1 MMDTPLFASEPEAS
15 RPALPVPKLPRWQPL
30 RLGLVEL
37 YHYDSEEF
45 WFRDGHLLLRGN
57 NGTGKSKVLSLTLP
71 FLLDAQ
77 VKPSR
82 IEPDGDGGKRMSW
95 NLLMGTH
102 PRRMGYAWLEFGRV
116 ADDGQAHYL
125 TLGAGLSAAEGKP
138 QVDCWYFVIEAAANA
153 ARVNQ
158 DLWLTSE
165 QRVVLTKERLREA
178 LQGRGQVFETARSYR
193 RAVDERLF
201 HLGQQRYD
209 ALMDTL
215 IQLRQP
221 QLSKKPDEGA
231 LSDALSEALPPL
243 SPDLVSDVADAMGQ
257 LEEDRRQLEEY
268 QALARAVTQFER
280 RYRLYAGTRS
290 RREAG
295 LLRNAQT
302 EHDNAS
308 RARNEAQ
315 TLLEAAEQAE
325 ASARAACEETEL
337 ALRRAQARLETL
349 RADPTNQDANRLEN
363 CERDAQARRRALEE
377 ATRAVEKAEQR
388 LRRDA
393 GESRRLAQRIAAIEA
408 RLAAARR
415 ESAAHADAAGIAAAY
430 SESALA
436 VIGAETLVALP
447 AQRFDQACS
456 GLRAL
461 AVERRKDI
469 AMIRGRLAQVAS
481 AEGMLVQ
488 RREARDEKAAALQE
502 AIARR
507 ESADQAVDAEGE
519 ALIAAWERHLA
530 DLEQLAASAEGR
542 HSAVTALGEWVRT
555 LDGDNPARCLLQT
568 AQQEHNVR
576 SAQRRVVLEGRRREL
591 EGERTAL
598 EDERSRLE
606 NGVDAGPPAPYTRNP
621 ELRTDRVG
629 APLWQ
634 LVDFRSSVSGSE
646 RAGIEAALEI
656 SGLLDAW
663 LSPDGRLQADADGK
677 PILDVQ
683 ALARAPSRA
692 SPDASLWAWL
702 EAAVPTG
709 CPVPASTVT
718 AVLAGIACA
727 ADDPGDCEAWVAPDG
742 RFRLGALA
750 GAWAKPEAAYV
761 GFAARAAAR
770 VRRLAAIAERL
781 MQLADELA
789 RLKAAE
795 EQLVRDIEQAA
806 EEWRLAP
813 ADDALRQAHLAA
825 TACVRDF
832 QIAREQLAAA
842 DVRFEEAEHAL
853 RGARER
859 LVTDAAD
866 LNLPTWADALPAVEA
881 ALDDYLEAQ
890 AHLCH
895 AASDVRQALPELER
909 QRRIEQETRD
919 DLQHSQ
925 ERSAGALIEA
935 EQADARLAVLRE
947 TIGAKVEDLRRQL
960 SEAKADVDR
969 GEAGLKE
976 ANTALRE
983 CGEARAIAGANAR
996 TAAAAFEQ
1004 RSSER
1009 ADAVA
1014 RFHRFAATG
1023 LLLAAWPEAP
1033 VPDLAATWTI
1043 DPALTLARRTE
1054 QALSDIRHDDAA
1066 WERVQKEVAGDATE
1080 LQRALNARGQQAH
1093 VASSDFGLVVHVLH
1107 QGRRERPDRIALYL
1121 SEEIAQRNE
1130 LLTAKEREI
1139 LEGHLESEIAAEI
1152 QRLLQAAEAQR
1163 NRINDELH
1171 RRPTST
1177 GVRYRL
1183 LWPPLGEQE
1192 GAPVGLE
1199 VARKRLLNASA
1210 DLWTAEDRRV
1220 IGTMLQSRIAAERE
1234 AAAADG
1240 GPANGPGT
1248 GTLADQLARAL
1259 DYRRWHRFRVERWQ
1273 DGSWRKLSGP
1283 ASSGERALGL
1293 TVPLFAAVAS
1303 FYSQGGSKH
1312 APRLM
1317 LLDEAFAGIDDAA
1330 RAHCMGLIRAF
1341 DLDFVITSE
1350 REWACYAELPG
1361 VSICQLQRK
1370 EGIDAVYVSRWT
1382 WDGLAKTRAPDP
1394 DRRFA
1399 PQ

>member
-15 RPALPVPKLPRWQPL
+15 RPALPVPKLTRWQAL

-102 PRRMGYAWLEFGRV
+102 SRRMGYAWLEFGRV

-125 TLGAGLSAAEGKP
+125 TLGAGLSAVEGKS
-138 QVDCWYFVIEAAANA
+138 QVDCWYFIIEAALHAP
-153 ARVNQ
+153 RINQ

-165 QRVVLTKERLREA
+165 QRVVLTKERLREI

-268 QALARAVTQFER
+268 QTLAKAVAQFER

-290 RREAG
+290 RREAA
-295 LLRNAQT
+295 LLRAAQT

-315 TLLEAAEQAE
+315 ALLEAAELAE
-325 ASARAACEETEL
+325 TSAKTAYQETEL

-393 GESRRLAQRIAAIEA
+393 DESRRLAKRVAAIEA
-408 RLAAARR
+408 RLAAARQ
-415 ESAAHADAAGIAAAY
+415 ESAARADAAGFAAPY

-436 VIGAETLVALP
+436 GIAAAGLVALP
-447 AQRFDQACS
+447 PQWFDQAC
-456 GLRAL
+456 GALRAL
-461 AVERRKDI
+461 AVARRKDI
-469 AMIRGRLAQVAS
+469 ELIRGLLALVAS
-481 AEGMLVQ
+481 AEGVLVQ
-488 RREARDEKAAALQE
+488 RREARDEKSAALQE

-507 ESADQAVDAEGE
+507 ESADQAVDTEGE
-519 ALIAAWERHLA
+519 ALIAAWERHLP
-530 DLEQLAASAEGR
+530 DLKQLATSAESR
-542 HSAVTALGEWVRT
+542 HAAVTALAEWVRV
-555 LDGDNPARCLLQT
+555 LDGDNPARRLLQT
-568 AQQEHNVR
+568 AQQEQSVR
-576 SAQRRVVLEGRRREL
+576 SAQRRVALDVRRREL
-591 EGERTAL
+591 ESDRAVL

-606 NGVDAGPPAPYTRNP
+606 NGVDAGPSAPHTRDP
-621 ELRTDRVG
+621 EVRTTRVG

-634 LVDFRSSVSGSE
+634 LVDFRSSVGDDE
-646 RAGIEAALEI
+646 RAGIEAALES

-663 LSPDGRLQADADGK
+663 LSPDGRLQGGADGK
-677 PILDVQ
+677 PFLDVQ
-683 ALARAPSRA
+683 ALARAPCRTSLA
-692 SPDASLWAWL
+692 SWL
-702 EAAVPTG
+702 EAAVPAG
-709 CPVPASTVT
+709 CPLPPRVVT
-718 AVLAGIACA
+718 AVLAGIAYA
-727 ADDPGDCEAWVAPDG
+727 VDDPGDCETWVAPDG

-750 GAWAKPEAAYV
+750 GAWTKPEAAYI

-770 VRRLAAIAERL
+770 ARRLAAIAERL
-781 MQLADELA
+781 IQLAGELA
-789 RLKAAE
+789 TLHAAV
-795 EQLVRDIEQAA
+795 EQLERDDEQAV
-806 EEWRLAP
+806 EDWRLAP
-813 ADDALRQAHLAA
+813 ADEELRHAHLAA
-825 TACVRDF
+825 TACARDF
-832 QIAREQLAAA
+832 HAAREQLAAA
-842 DVRFEEAEHAL
+842 DVRFEEAEHAR
-853 RGARER
+853 RGLRER

-866 LNLPTWADALPAVEA
+866 LNLPASADALPAVEA
-881 ALDDYLEAQ
+881 SLDDYLEAQ
-890 AHLCH
+890 ALLCH
-895 AASDVRQALPELER
+895 AASDARQALPELER
-909 QRRIEQETRD
+909 QRRIEQESDD
-919 DLQHSQ
+919 DLRHSQ
-925 ERSAGALIEA
+925 ERSATALIEA
-935 EQADARLAVLRE
+935 DEAGARLAVLRG
-947 TIGAKVEDLRRQL
+947 TVGAKVEDLRRQL
-960 SEAKADVDR
+960 SEAKADVDS
-969 GEAGLKE
+969 GEAGLKK
-976 ANTALRE
+976 ANTALQER
-983 CGEARAIAGANAR
+983 GEARAVAGANAR
-996 TAAAAFEQ
+996 MAAAAFEQ
-1004 RSSER
+1004 RSIER
-1009 ADAVA
+1009 ADSVA
-1014 RFHRFAATG
+1014 RFQRFAATG
-1023 LLLAAWPEAP
+1023 LLLAAWPEAT
-1033 VPDLAATWTI
+1033 VPDLTGSWTI

-1054 QALSDIRHDDAA
+1054 QALTDVRHDDAA
-1066 WERVQKEVAGDATE
+1066 WERVQKEVAGDATD
-1080 LQRALNARGQQAH
+1080 LQRALNARSHQAH
-1093 VASSDFGLVVHVLH
+1093 VESSDFGLVVHVLH

-1152 QRLLQAAEAQR
+1152 QRLLQTAEAQR
-1163 NRINDELH
+1163 HRINDELH

-1183 LWPPLGEQE
+1183 LWPPLSDQE

-1199 VARKRLLNASA
+1199 AARKRLLNASA

-1220 IGTMLQSRIAAERE
+1220 IGAMLQQRIAAERE
-1234 AAAADG
+1234 AAVVEG
-1240 GPANGPGT
+1240 SGT
-1248 GTLADQLARAL
+1248 GTLAHQLGRAL

-1303 FYSQGGSKH
+1303 FYTQDGSKH

-1317 LLDEAFAGIDDAA
+1317 LLDEALAGIDDAA

>member
-1 MMDTPLFASEPEAS
+1 L
-15 RPALPVPKLPRWQPL
+15 PKLARWQPL

-77 VKPSR
+77 LKPSR
-82 IEPDGDGGKRMSW
+82 IEPDGDAAKKMGW

-116 ADDGQAHYL
+116 ADDGEPHYL

-138 QVDCWYFVIEAAANA
+138 QVDCWYFIIEAASDAP
-153 ARVNQ
+153 RINQ

-178 LQGRGQVFETARSYR
+178 LQGCGQVFETARSYR

-201 HLGQQRYD
+201 HLGSQRYD

-243 SPDLVSDVADAMGQ
+243 SPELVSDVADAMGQ
-257 LEEDRRQLEEY
+257 LEEDRRQLEDY
-268 QALARAVTQFER
+268 QALAKAVTQFER

-290 RREAG
+290 RREAA
-295 LLRNAQT
+295 LLRAAQT

-315 TLLEAAEQAE
+315 SQLEAALAAE
-325 ASARAACEETEL
+325 ASAKAAYEEAEL

-349 RADPTNQDANRLEN
+349 RADPTNRDANRLEN
-363 CERDAQARRRALEE
+363 AESDAQARRRAFEE
-377 ATRAVEKAEQR
+377 ATHALAKAEQR
-388 LRRDA
+388 LR
-393 GESRRLAQRIAAIEA
+393 GHEVETRRLAQRVAKIER
-408 RLAAARR
+408 RLADARQ
-415 ESAAHADAAGIAAAY
+415 ESAAKAGTAGIAARY
-430 SESALA
+430 SGSVLA
-436 VIGAETLVALP
+436 AIGAEALVALP
-447 AQRFDQACS
+447 GQQFEQACS
-456 GLRAL
+456 GLRML
-461 AVERRKDI
+461 AVSRRKDI
-469 AMIRGRLAQVAS
+469 ALIRDLLAEVAK
-481 AEGMLVQ
+481 AEGVLAQ
-488 RREARDEKAAALQE
+488 RREACDEKAAAVE
-502 AIARR
+502 TAIARR
-507 ESADQAVDAEGE
+507 DRADKAVDAEGE
-519 ALIAAWERHLA
+519 TLVAAWERHLV
-530 DLEQLAASAEGR
+530 DLDQLTVSAESR
-542 HSAVTALGEWVRT
+542 HATVTELAEWVRT
-555 LDGDNPARCLLQT
+555 PDGGNPARQLLET
-568 AQQEHNVR
+568 ALQEHNVR
-576 SAQRRVVLEGRRREL
+576 SAQRRVALGGRRAEL
-591 EGERTAL
+591 ESERTAL
-598 EDERSRLE
+598 EEDRSRLE
-606 NGVDAGPPAPYTRNP
+606 SGVDAGPPAPYTRDP
-621 ELRTDRVG
+621 EIRTARAG

-634 LVDFRSSVSGSE
+634 LVDFRSSVGDSE
-646 RAGIEAALEI
+646 RAGLEAALES

-663 LSPDGRLQADADGK
+663 LSPDGRLQTDAYGK

-683 ALARAPSRA
+683 ALARASGRA
-692 SPDASLWAWL
+692 SSPDASLGAWL
-702 EAAVPTG
+702 EAAVPDG
-709 CPVPASTVT
+709 CPVAAPVVT
-718 AVLAGIACA
+718 AVLAGIVCT
-727 ADDPGDCEAWVAPDG
+727 ADDPGDFEAWVAPDG

-750 GAWAKPEAAYV
+750 GAWAKPEAAYI

-770 VRRLAAIAERL
+770 ARRLVAIAERL
-781 MQLADELA
+781 VQLADELA
-789 RLKAAE
+789 TVQAAE
-795 EQLVRDIEQAA
+795 EQLERDIAQAA

-813 ADDALRQAHLAA
+813 ADEALREAHRAA
-825 TACVRDF
+825 TACARDF
-832 QIAREQLAAA
+832 QTAHDQLAAA
-842 DVRFEEAEHAL
+842 DVRFQEAEHAL
-853 RGARER
+853 HGLRER
-859 LVTDAAD
+859 LATDAAD
-866 LNLPTWADALPAVEA
+866 LNLPASADALPAVEA
-881 ALDDYLEAQ
+881 AMDAYLDAQ

-895 AASDVRQALPELER
+895 AASDARQALPELAR
-909 QRRIEQETRD
+909 QRRIEEETRD
-919 DLQHSQ
+919 DLQHSREQ
-925 ERSAGALIEA
+925 SAGALIEA
-935 EQADARLAVLRE
+935 EEADARLKVLRE
-947 TIGAKVEDLRRQL
+947 TVGAKVEDLRRQL
-960 SEAKADVDR
+960 AEAKADVDA
-969 GEAGLKE
+969 GEARLKE
-976 ANTALRE
+976 AGTAQQT
-983 CGEARAIAGANAR
+983 CGEARAVAKVNAETANR
-996 TAAAAFEQ
+996 HFEQ
-1004 RSSER
+1004 RSSDR

-1014 RFHRFAATG
+1014 RFQRFAGTG
-1023 LLLAAWPEAP
+1023 LLLAAWPEAQ
-1033 VPDLAATWTI
+1033 VPDLAGSWTI

-1054 QALSDIRHDDAA
+1054 QALVDIKHDEAA
-1066 WERVQKEVAGDATE
+1066 WERVQKEVTNDATA
-1080 LQRALNARGQQAH
+1080 LQTSLSGRSLQTYMETT
-1093 VASSDFGLVVHVLH
+1093 DFGLVVQILH
-1107 QGRRERPDRIALYL
+1107 QGRRERPDRIALHL
-1121 SEEIAQRNE
+1121 GEEIAQRNE

-1139 LEGHLESEIAAEI
+1139 LEGHLESEIASAI
-1152 QRLLQAAEAQR
+1152 QRLLQEAEAQR
-1163 NRINDELH
+1163 VRINEELH

-1183 LWPPLGEQE
+1183 QWQPLSEQE

-1199 VARKRLLNASA
+1199 AARKRLLNTSA

-1220 IGTMLQSRIAAERE
+1220 VGAMLQSRIAAERE

-1240 GPANGPGT
+1240 ALGT

-1303 FYSQGGSKH
+1303 FYSHGASKH

-1399 PQ
+1399 PS